1 MSLWKLCGGD
11 LDYTVL
17 KIWVKRNQVTLRGVV
32 DGLMG
37 DEIKDLFNDGTKQ
50 QKE

>member
-1 MSLWKLCGGD
+1 MWKLCGGN
-11 LDYTVL
+11 LDYIVL
-17 KIWVKRNQVTLRGVV
+17 KILVKRNQVTLPGVV
-32 DGLMG
+32 DRSMG